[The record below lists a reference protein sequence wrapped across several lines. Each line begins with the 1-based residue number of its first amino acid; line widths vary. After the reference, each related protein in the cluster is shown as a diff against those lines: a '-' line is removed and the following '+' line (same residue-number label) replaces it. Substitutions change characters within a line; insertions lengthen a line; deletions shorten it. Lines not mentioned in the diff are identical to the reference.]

1 MVISKMIAVLIL
13 SISASMLP
21 LSVGT
26 GICAATD
33 DNPYGL
39 VGVSRCLI

>member
-1 MVISKMIAVLIL
+1 MVIPKMIVVLIL

-33 DNPYGL
+33 DNQHRL